1 MSELVERAARGI
13 AEGFLSR
20 IETID
25 PEMRKTLVETWWPN
39 WVTEA
44 EFALREV
51 LAEMREAVAHHVPGL
66 PVGEPNPY
74 GACCDIDEARNFLD
88 AFARENGLAD
98 E

>member
-1 MSELVERAARGI
+1 
-13 AEGFLSR
+13 
-20 IETID
+20 
-25 PEMRKTLVETWWPN
+25 
-39 WVTEA
+39 
-44 EFALREV
+44 V